1 MTVCVCVCVCVCVLK
16 PEKQRGKKVST
27 KSEMTKI
34 PSILE
39 YDGTSIS
46 KQSLTF
52 RRNLRPLSSRSKQS
66 YHSKL
71 A

>member
-1 MTVCVCVCVCVCVLK
+1 MIVRVCVCVYVK
-16 PEKQRGKKVST
+16 ARETKERKKSQI
-27 KSEMTKI
+27 SEMAKI

-39 YDGTSIS
+39 YDGVSIS
-46 KQSLTF
+46 KQLQAF
-52 RRNLRPLSSRSKQS
+52 RRNLRPLSSGPKQS